1 MKIVTNE
8 SFGDVSTCNLKKNKK
23 GITLIALVI
32 TIIILLVLA
41 GISIAALTQTGLFSR
56 AKQAEQNSKMAKAK
70 EEITLILNEWQIEKY
85 QQENAKIEKF
95 FQQKVQENIL
105 DKFENSEEEGKYNIY
120 KDGFVAIVDKNGN
133 IIGDI
138 QKADPIPQISNI
150 KITTDG
156 KNEVEKNSKMPR
168 EKLQVNFDANIT
180 NGKIKSITPAL
191 PYTTDGIERIKE
203 FTVIGTVNGGDYT
216 RTITIDF
223 SEKYKEIEKL
233 TSEKFNVVLSKT
245 ENKILK
251 DEKENIIVLP
261 AGFKITNDAR
271 TVDKGIVI
279 EDATGKATNGSQFV
293 WIPVG
298 KITKSDGNTETI
310 NLNRYTFD
318 EEGKE
323 TAQDEKI
330 VDTNYSQSESQGNTI
345 AKSIDDFKNS
355 VSKNCG
361 YYIGRYEARQNNEGQ
376 VTEIK
381 SDTVWTDITQ
391 PNAAIKARQMY
402 DDTYTVTSDLL
413 NSYAWDTATLF
424 AQNCG
429 TNLTYSRK
437 NSVNSGTIAKTG
449 TTEDVQCNI
458 YDMASNLYEWTT
470 ETSKNPGYPCVSRGG
485 NYYSNKAYTSYRGN
499 STTVNG
505 YIMRI

>member
-1 MKIVTNE
+1 MKKSKDQNA
-8 SFGDVSTCNLKKNKK
+8 
-23 GITLIALVI
+23 ITLIALII
-32 TIIILLVLA
+32 TIIILLILA
-41 GISIAALTQTGLFSR
+41 GISISALTQTGLFSR

-85 QQENAKIEKF
+85 QQENAEIEKF

-120 KDGFVAIVDKNGN
+120 KDGYVAIVDKNGN

-156 KNEVEKNSKMPR
+156 KNEVENNSKMPR

-191 PYTTDGIERIKE
+191 PYTTDGIERTKE
-203 FTVIGTVNGGDYT
+203 FTVIGTVNGVDYT

-298 KITKSDGNTETI
+298 KITKADGNTETI

-323 TAQDEKI
+323 TEQNDKTIENYYQELEK
-330 VDTNYSQSESQGNTI
+330 GNKENTE
-345 AKSIDDFKNS
+345 AKSITDFKNS

-361 YYIGRYEARQNNEGQ
+361 YYIGRYEARQNKEGK

-391 PNAAIKARQMY
+391 PNAATKARQMY
-402 DDTYTVTSDLL
+402 DDTYTFTSDLL

-424 AQNCG
+424 IQNCG
-429 TNLTYSRK
+429 TNKKYSRQ
-437 NSVNSGTIAKTG
+437 NSLNTGSPLATG

-458 YDMASNLYEWTT
+458 FDMASNTWEWTT
-470 ETSKNPGYPCVSRGG
+470 EYSLDSEYPCVSRGG
-485 NYYSNKAYTSYRGN
+485 SCYEDTIYMSRRTTGTLGSNNFIGFRVLLYL
-499 STTVNG
+499 
-505 YIMRI
+505 